1 MVALFVIA
9 TVVACLAI
17 ELIRQRVAERKR
29 SPVPARAAA
38 APDRFLLPRGFFIG
52 RGHAWVELMFSGH
65 ARMGI
70 DDFAQK
76 VIGKVE
82 RLEVAPLN
90 TAVRKGDIVARVM
103 HSGRALAIAS
113 PISGKVLRVNEDL
126 LRAPEHI
133 HKDPYVSGWILEI
146 LPENVGPELK
156 ALSIADEAAQWL
168 RLEIARF
175 RDFVQQQVAAASP
188 LPAGATMLDGGMPL
202 RGALE
207 QFNEP
212 TWQAFQKEFL
222 AN

>member
-1 MVALFVIA
+1 MVAIFVIA
-9 TVVACLAI
+9 TVFACLAI
-17 ELIRQRVAERKR
+17 ELIRQRVAERKLA
-29 SPVPARAAA
+29 PAPARPVAT
-38 APDRFLLPRGFFIG
+38 PERFLLPRGFFIG

-65 ARMGI
+65 ARVGI

-76 VIGKVE
+76 VIGTVD
-82 RLEVAPLN
+82 RLEVVPLN
-90 TAVRKGDIVARVM
+90 TSVRKGDVVARIA
-103 HSGRALAIAS
+103 HGGRTLSIAS

-126 LRAPEHI
+126 LHAPDHI
-133 HKDPYVSGWILEI
+133 HKDPYVAGWLLEI
-146 LPENVGPELK
+146 LPDNVGPELK
-156 ALSIADEAAQWL
+156 SLSIADEAAQWL

-175 RDFVQQQVAAASP
+175 RDFVQGQISAASP

-207 QFNEP
+207 QFNEN